1 MVNRRDTSS
10 YSRNKRS
17 ASSDR
22 DHADEKQFERTFR
35 KMKNS
40 VKSLLVAAAVTG
52 LLGTVTLPAAAQSS
66 TDQKTTTTDS
76 KDKNSCTGKNGCSGK
91 DAKAKKASKKDKTKT
106 ADTAKDKNSCKSANG
121 CSGKDEKK
129 N

>member
-1 MVNRRDTSS
+1 
-10 YSRNKRS
+10 
-17 ASSDR
+17 
-22 DHADEKQFERTFR
+22 
-35 KMKNS
+35 MKNS

-76 KDKNSCTGKNGCSGK
+76 KDKNSCTGHNGCSGK

-106 ADTAKDKNSCKSANG
+106 ADSKDKNSCKSANG
-121 CSGKDEKK
+121 CSGKEEKK